1 MKTINIYQPSLG
13 KEELNAV
20 EEVFKSN
27 WIGKGPKTDEF
38 LNKFANKL
46 ITCNFNGVGFTTAK
60 PNDLLSISS
69 CTEGL
74 FQAIDLYVKKGDEV
88 ILPSISFIG
97 AVNAIVAKGAIPVF
111 CDCNPRTLN
120 VELDHIESKITKKT
134 TAIIVLHYAGVPC
147 DIERITNLC
156 SHRNIKLIEDNA
168 NSPFSRVNIKSTG
181 TFGDIGL
188 WSFDA
193 MKQLVIGDGGMIY
206 CGNKEDMQQLIHAT
220 YLGLKTNSGFS
231 NSIDEKWWEYDI
243 AMPGRRCIT
252 NDIQAAIG
260 IEQLKKIDSQL
271 IRRKLVHDM
280 YTNTLKDLEWLDV
293 PLELPSGNESS
304 YYMYHIQTKDSKDR
318 DKLAKYLRGQGVY
331 TTFRYYPLHWV
342 EYYRPSYMNESLPG
356 TEYAA
361 NHTLCIP
368 LHQSL
373 TDKDV
378 SYIIKLI
385 KDFKK

>member
-13 KEELNAV
+13 KEELNAI
-20 EEVFKSN
+20 EQVFKSN
-27 WIGKGPKTDEF
+27 WLGKGPKTDEF
-38 LNKFANKL
+38 LEKFASKL

-60 PNDLLSISS
+60 PDDLLSISS

-97 AVNAIVAKGAIPVF
+97 AVNAIVAKGAIPIF

-120 VELDHIESKITKKT
+120 VELDHIESKISKKT

-188 WSFDA
+188 WSFDS
-193 MKQLVIGDGGMIY
+193 MKQLVIGDGGMMY
-206 CGNKEDMQQLIHAT
+206 CKDEEDKKKLDKLT
-220 YLGLKTNSGFS
+220 YMGLESKSGFA
-231 NSIDEKWWEYDI
+231 NTIDDKWWEFDI
-243 AMPGRRCIT
+243 SSPSRRAII

-271 IRRKLVHDM
+271 IRRKLIHDM
-280 YTNTLKDLEWLDV
+280 YTNTLQELEWLDV
-293 PLELPSGNESS
+293 PQEIRTGTMSS
-304 YYMYHIQTKDSKDR
+304 YYMYHIQTKNKKDR
-318 DKLAKYLRGQGVY
+318 DDLARYLRIQGIY
-331 TTFRYYPLHWV
+331 TTFRYYPLHQV
-342 EYYRPSYMNESLPG
+342 KYYKSNVSLPN
-356 TEYAA
+356 TEKAA

-378 SYIIKLI
+378 SYVIKSI
-385 KDFKK
+385 KEFKS